1 MNRKN
6 QIQDAVEFIHSKIQF
21 TPDLAI
27 VLGSGLGGL
36 ADKIHEPIY
45 IPYADVPHFPVS
57 TAPGHAG
64 RFVAG
69 KLGNKKVLAMQ
80 GRFHYYEGYDM
91 STIALPVQ
99 VLKALGTQALV
110 LTNAAGGI
118 NLDFTVGDF
127 MLIKDHINL
136 MGNNPLRGR
145 NDETIGPRFFDMSHV
160 YDKDFQQIARDCAKA
175 LDIDLKEGVYVGFM
189 GPSYETPAE
198 INAFRLLGGDAVGM
212 STVPEVI
219 AAAHCGLPVL
229 AMSLI
234 TNMAA
239 GIKDETLSGDDV
251 VETARQKGEVFER
264 LVISIVNAMHF

>member
-1 MNRKN
+1 MNR
-6 QIQDAVEFIHSKIQF
+6 QIQIQQAVDYIHSKIHF

-27 VLGSGLGGL
+27 ILGSGLGGL
-36 ADKIHEPIY
+36 ADKIDAPIY
-45 IPYADVPHFPVS
+45 IPYGDVPHFPVS

-69 KLGNKKVLAMQ
+69 TLSGKKVLAMQ

-91 STIALPVQ
+91 STIALPIQ
-99 VLKALGTQALV
+99 VLKALGCKALV

-118 NLDFTVGDF
+118 NLDFSVGDF
-127 MLIKDHINL
+127 MLINDHINL
-136 MGNNPLRGR
+136 MGNNPLRGS

-160 YDKDFQQIARDCAKA
+160 YNTNYQQIARECAKK
-175 LDIDLKEGVYVGFM
+175 LDIDLKEGVYLGFM

-198 INAFRLLGGDAVGM
+198 IKAFRLFGADAVGM

-239 GIKDETLSGDDV
+239 GIKEETLSGDDV
-251 VETARQKGEVFER
+251 VQTAQQKGEVFEQ
-264 LVISIVNAMHF
+264 LMISIVSAMPF

>member
-1 MNRKN
+1 
-6 QIQDAVEFIHSKIQF
+6 
-21 TPDLAI
+21 
-27 VLGSGLGGL
+27 
-36 ADKIHEPIY
+36 
-45 IPYADVPHFPVS
+45 
-57 TAPGHAG
+57 
-64 RFVAG
+64 
-69 KLGNKKVLAMQ
+69 
-80 GRFHYYEGYDM
+80 
-91 STIALPVQ
+91 
-99 VLKALGTQALV
+99 
-110 LTNAAGGI
+110 
-118 NLDFTVGDF
+118 

-136 MGNNPLRGR
+136 MGNNPLRGS